1 MTAEL
6 FMSTKV
12 ILQRWVPL
20 AFSAL
25 LSACAVGPD
34 FKRPDG
40 PNTERYTQESQTQ
53 TAAPADDVA
62 QRITLGQAPPVE
74 WWTLFQSEDLNG
86 LMRQAV
92 AGNNTLAA
100 ARSTLAQAQE
110 LLSAQTGKRYPQVT
124 LDGGNGR
131 QQLGAKFLGTF
142 SIPAFTYYAVG
153 ASVSYNLDY
162 TGGIKRSIEQQAA
175 ATEFQKHELNAAYLS
190 LTGNVAMQFL
200 TIASTGAQIKAV
212 EDLLAEDRSNVDL
225 VTSAFE
231 AGAVTK
237 IDVLSAQTQLAQDE
251 TLLPPLRQQRA
262 IARHALA
269 ILLGQAPADGPDLA
283 LDWSRISLPRD
294 VPVTLPSELAHR
306 RPDILAAEAE
316 LHSATAAVGV
326 ATSNLYPKVTLS
338 ASGSQEAIKTG
349 RLFDADSFAWSL
361 IGGITA
367 PLFDG
372 GTLRAERRAALEA
385 VNISA
390 AKYRQTVLQSFGQI
404 ADLLEALS
412 HDGELLAAQSKALDT
427 AHSSV
432 DLARQS
438 YKEGNVG
445 VLQVLDAERQ
455 SQQARLGFL
464 RAQAQRYMDTAQL
477 LLAMGG
483 APEPE
488 LAASAKP

>member
-1 MTAEL
+1 
-6 FMSTKV
+6 
-12 ILQRWVPL
+12 
-20 AFSAL
+20 
-25 LSACAVGPD
+25 
-34 FKRPDG
+34 
-40 PNTERYTQESQTQ
+40 
-53 TAAPADDVA
+53 
-62 QRITLGQAPPVE
+62 
-74 WWTLFQSEDLNG
+74 
-86 LMRQAV
+86 
-92 AGNNTLAA
+92 
-100 ARSTLAQAQE
+100 
-110 LLSAQTGKRYPQVT
+110 
-124 LDGGNGR
+124 
-131 QQLGAKFLGTF
+131 
-142 SIPAFTYYAVG
+142 
-153 ASVSYNLDY
+153 
-162 TGGIKRSIEQQAA
+162 
-175 ATEFQKHELNAAYLS
+175 
-190 LTGNVAMQFL
+190 
-200 TIASTGAQIKAV
+200 
-212 EDLLAEDRSNVDL
+212 
-225 VTSAFE
+225 
-231 AGAVTK
+231 
-237 IDVLSAQTQLAQDE
+237 
-251 TLLPPLRQQRA
+251 LRQQRA